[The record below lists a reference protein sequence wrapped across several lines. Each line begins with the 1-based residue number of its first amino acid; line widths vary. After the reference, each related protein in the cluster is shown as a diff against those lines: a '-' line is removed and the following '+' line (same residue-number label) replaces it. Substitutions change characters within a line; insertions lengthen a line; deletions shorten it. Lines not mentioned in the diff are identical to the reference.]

1 MHFHLL
7 FDGISFKSSVSN
19 GYNLVL
25 FDANVCKYTSEE
37 SDVLLCE
44 EVKYSIRGI
53 NEDVVFDE
61 QDFEEY

>member
-7 FDGISFKSSVSN
+7 FD
-19 GYNLVL
+19 
-25 FDANVCKYTSEE
+25 ANICKYTSEE